1 MEQQRNIRRCYTFG
15 SANISAL
22 TSHCVDRDITSRVV
36 IPPQTRYLARRR
48 KARRAPTGDELDFLE
63 VQIGIDER
71 GLVPN
76 DLVDATRR
84 REYKSAL
91 LVALETSKGFEKP

>member
-1 MEQQRNIRRCYTFG
+1 MRG
-15 SANISAL
+15 
-22 TSHCVDRDITSRVV
+22 
-36 IPPQTRYLARRR
+36 
-48 KARRAPTGDELDFLE
+48 APTGDELDFLE